1 MVGIIDGRVAQLVEQ
16 LTLNQWVRSSSLRA
30 PTIVS
35 ESHEETTKNKYEKEQ
50 KKKSYL
56 YFWGFIYFWIIFSF

>member
-50 KKKSYL
+50 KKNPI
-56 YFWGFIYFWIIFSF
+56 FIFGALSIFG